1 FNLADTVNELFGT
14 RYSFND
20 LHNKLVVALFAH
32 YLIISRAEN
41 VNKTNEDANKDKKE

>member
-1 FNLADTVNELFGT
+1 VNELFGT

-32 YLIISRAEN
+32 YLVIRRAEN
-41 VNKTNEDANKDKKE
+41 ANKTNEDANKDKKE